1 MLRAAR
7 ALAAWDGA
15 PAVTVAHV
23 DAVAELVLHH
33 RRHAGSPASPE
44 AGDAES
50 AGERATAPAPQDNP
64 WGAMPPPADTVAG
77 IASIKPLRAFGNRP
91 PKKA

>member
-1 MLRAAR
+1 
-7 ALAAWDGA
+7 
-15 PAVTVAHV
+15 V
-23 DAVAELVLHH
+23 D
-33 RRHAGSPASPE
+33 
-44 AGDAES
+44 S

-64 WGAMPPPADTVAG
+64 WGAMPPPADTAAG